1 MSSLR
6 RSPLIINTLA
16 KQPLAKQVANIA
28 EPVSKLEQLTPPLKW
43 AGGKRWLV
51 PYLQKTWQNYS
62 SYRLVEPFCGGL
74 AIALGLQ
81 PNQAL
86 LNDINP
92 HVVNFYKCLQH
103 GLKLDIEVQ
112 NDREFYYT
120 QRVEFNR
127 LIHSGRANTPQAA
140 QIFYYLNRTGYNGLC
155 RFNRNGGFNVPF
167 GRHRTINYTRD
178 FSAYKLV
185 FAEWNFINVD
195 FAKISVESGDFIYAD
210 PPYDVDFRQYTKN
223 GFEWTEQERLA
234 RWLAQHNCP
243 MIASNQATP
252 RILELYQD
260 SGFKIHILNAPRRIS
275 CNGDRIPAKEM
286 LAYKGFAK
294 ELELS

>member
-1 MSSLR
+1 MLC
-6 RSPLIINTLA
+6 SPLLV
-16 KQPLAKQVANIA
+16 KPLAKQVANIA
-28 EPVSKLEQLTPPLKW
+28 EPVSKLDRLTPPLKW

-51 PYLQKTWQNYS
+51 PHLQKTWQKYRD
-62 SYRLVEPFCGGL
+62 YRLVEPFCGGL

-81 PNQAL
+81 PQQAL

-92 HVVNFYKCLQH
+92 HVVNFYKCLQR

-112 NDREFYYT
+112 NEREFYYT

-127 LIHSGRANTPQAA
+127 LIQLGKSNTPKAA
-140 QIFYYLNRTGYNGLC
+140 QLFYYLNRTGYNGLC

-167 GRHRTINYTRD
+167 GRHRTINYTED
-178 FSAYKLV
+178 FSAYKLA
-185 FAEWNFINVD
+185 FSEWKFTNVD
-195 FAKISVESGDFIYAD
+195 FAKISINASDFIYAD
-210 PPYDVDFRQYTKN
+210 PPYDVEFRQYAKN
-223 GFEWTEQERLA
+223 GFEWSEQERLA
-234 RWLAQHNCP
+234 HWLAQQNCP

-260 SGFKIHILNAPRRIS
+260 LGFNIHILNAPRRIS
-275 CNGDRIPAKEM
+275 CNGDRVPAKEM
-286 LAYKGFAK
+286 LAYRGFAK

>member
-1 MSSLR
+1 
-6 RSPLIINTLA
+6 
-16 KQPLAKQVANIA
+16 
-28 EPVSKLEQLTPPLKW
+28 
-43 AGGKRWLV
+43 
-51 PYLQKTWQNYS
+51 
-62 SYRLVEPFCGGL
+62 
-74 AIALGLQ
+74 LGLQ

>member
-1 MSSLR
+1 MR
-6 RSPLIINTLA
+6 CSPLIINTLA

-127 LIHSGRANTPQAA
+127 LIHAGRSNTPQAA

>member
-1 MSSLR
+1 MPSMLC
-6 RSPLIINTLA
+6 SPLLV
-16 KQPLAKQVANIA
+16 KPLAKQVANIA
-28 EPVSKLEQLTPPLKW
+28 EPVSKLERLTPPLKW

-51 PYLQKTWQNYS
+51 PHLQKTWQKYRN
-62 SYRLVEPFCGGL
+62 YRLVEPFCGGL

-81 PNQAL
+81 PHQAL

-92 HVVNFYKCLQH
+92 HVVNFYKCLQR

-112 NDREFYYT
+112 NEREFYYT

-127 LIHSGRANTPQAA
+127 LIQLGKSNTPKAA
-140 QIFYYLNRTGYNGLC
+140 QLFYYLNRTGYNGLC

-167 GRHRTINYTRD
+167 GRHRTINYTED
-178 FSAYKLV
+178 FSAYKLA
-185 FAEWNFINVD
+185 FAEWEFTNVD
-195 FAKISVESGDFIYAD
+195 FATISISASDFIYAD
-210 PPYDVDFRQYTKN
+210 PPYDVEFRQYAKN
-223 GFEWTEQERLA
+223 GFEWSEQERLA
-234 RWLAQHNCP
+234 HWLAQHNCP

-260 SGFKIHILNAPRRIS
+260 LGFNIHILNAPRRIS
-275 CNGDRIPAKEM
+275 CNGDRVPAKEM
-286 LAYKGFAK
+286 LAYKGFVK

>member
-1 MSSLR
+1 M
-6 RSPLIINTLA
+6 IINTLA